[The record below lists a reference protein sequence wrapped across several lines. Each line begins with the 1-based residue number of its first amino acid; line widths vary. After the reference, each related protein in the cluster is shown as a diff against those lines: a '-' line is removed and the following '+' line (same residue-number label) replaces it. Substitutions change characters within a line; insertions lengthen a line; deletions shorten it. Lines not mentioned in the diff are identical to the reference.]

1 MPDQPPAETPK
12 DEPEDESVDEPED
25 GWEDAIRR
33 LRKERGEKLAATLR
47 EKGGKEPPV

>member
-1 MPDQPPAETPK
+1 MPDQPPPET
-12 DEPEDESVDEPED
+12 PEDEPHDEPED

-47 EKGGKEPPV
+47 EEGDKEPPV